1 MRIGELS
8 RRAGV
13 SVDAV
18 RFYERQ
24 SLVEAVSR
32 TPGGFREYGSD
43 AVARI
48 ADIKALQ
55 ALGLALAD
63 ISTVLESREPGACR
77 HVDGTLDVVVAR
89 LNERIAQLVA
99 LRDRAVATQSA
110 CTDSSCAAVPAAV
123 GAGEAVR
130 VSAVPVGV
138 LRR

>member
-24 SLVEAVSR
+24 ALVEAVSR
-32 TPGGFREYGSD
+32 TPGGFREYGPD

-55 ALGLALAD
+55 ALGLALSD
-63 ISTVLESREPGACR
+63 IATVLESREPGACR
-77 HVDGTLDVVVAR
+77 HMDGTLDVVVAR

-110 CTDSSCAAVPAAV
+110 CTDDACVAERAEAERAD
-123 GAGEAVR
+123 AVR
-130 VSAVPVGV
+130 ARALQVAVA
-138 LRR
+138 RR